1 MDLFLGSCIAFGSFI
16 NFIYLLLIFDN
27 YDSFTYN
34 LQDYFLQLQTT
45 CLVIQNDEMQLH
57 EVAAIE
63 PEGIV
68 ISPGP
73 ETPSRAG
80 ILPEL
85 IRHFH
90 HRIPMLGICLGHQGI
105 GEFFGA
111 ELVHADKPMHGK
123 TSVITH
129 TGHPVFE
136 QVSNPFKAMRY
147 HSLILKNLDRTPLDI
162 IAQSDDG
169 APMAIA
175 HPQFKICGIQF
186 HPESILTPD
195 GRMMLQNWLRWSGL
209 K

>member
-1 MDLFLGSCIAFGSFI
+1 M
-16 NFIYLLLIFDN
+16 LLLFDN

-34 LQDYFLQLQTT
+34 LQDYFLQLGKP
-45 CLVIQNDEMQLH
+45 CLVIRNDEMQLN
-57 EVAAIE
+57 EIE
-63 PEGIV
+63 ALQPEGIV

-73 ETPSRAG
+73 ETPSKAG

-85 IRHFH
+85 ILHFH
-90 HRIPMLGICLGHQGI
+90 HRLPLLGICLGHQGI

-111 ELVHADKPMHGK
+111 DLVHAAQPMHGK

-136 QVSNPFKAMRY
+136 QVSNPFTAMRY
-147 HSLILKNLDRTPLDI
+147 HSLILKNLDRTPLDV
-162 IAQSDDG
+162 IAQSEHG
-169 APMAIA
+169 EPMAVA
-175 HPQFKICGIQF
+175 HPTLKICGIQF

-195 GRMMLQNWLRWSGL
+195 GILMLRNWLQWSGL